1 MPPAQKTKPAVKAAS
16 PETIL
21 KKVDALLAD
30 AALEELTTTVAGQI
44 AQLVGA
50 AAVRVYLRDAL
61 TDELHCMVPTNKGLR
76 ELRLPPDATSVVG
89 YSAMTNTRAF
99 AWMGELPNRRNVV
112 AVPLATDVDLLG
124 VIEII
129 HAQPNVT
136 FDDAMISGFDSL
148 ARAFAARIKAVGTV
162 AVRSTPYDHLMK
174 ARYLTQE
181 QLRDAR
187 VRASSGGRSVEME
200 LLASGI
206 DKAAL
211 GKSLADYF
219 RCAFVENP
227 GALPLDAELARR
239 FSSGFLRSNA
249 VLPVALKG
257 RSLEAVVAN
266 PRNLT
271 LQDDLSRQCGG
282 ASLSLRVGVREEIAA
297 ALEKILPTPV
307 VASPAAAPEP
317 EPVAEIETTEPKFQ
331 TQGVRDWDLA
341 PSPKD
346 DGNVKIDSSTVRL
359 VNDTIRAAIAAGASD
374 IHWESLDNGGLII
387 RLRVDG
393 ILHDHQAIKE
403 PVARGVVSRLKIMS
417 ELDIAEHR
425 LPQDG
430 KIRMKD

>member
-282 ASLSLRVGVREEIAA
+282 ASLSLSVGVREDIVA
-297 ALEKILPTPV
+297 ALEKILPMAPV
-307 VASPAAAPEP
+307 PSAPSILEPEP
-317 EPVAEIETTEPKFQ
+317 EPIAAPPAPLVSSGTTHS
-331 TQGVRDWDLA
+331 RDWELEEA
-341 PSPKD
+341 RPMR
-346 DGNVKIDSSTVRL
+346 GNEGVKVDSGTIRL
-359 VNDTIRAAIAAGASD
+359 VNECIRTAIDTGASD
-374 IHWESLDNGGLII
+374 IHFETLDNGGLIS
-387 RLRVDG
+387 RLRVAG
-393 ILHDHQAIKE
+393 M
-403 PVARGVVSRLKIMS
+403 RLY
-417 ELDIAEHR
+417 
-425 LPQDG
+425 
-430 KIRMKD
+430 